1 MRKAKLTARQKQA
14 LVTHQKIYKT
24 ALGLFRKKGFDTVT
38 VDEICKKTG
47 VSKGT
52 FYVYYESKEQVI
64 YDLFLTHDKMYY
76 DFVAS
81 ELASIDDPIQK
92 LLLLG
97 NKALNYTLEW
107 GIDIM
112 QITYRARAS
121 FNKRDPSFLSENRA
135 MNKIIPVLVG
145 DAQRQ
150 GQMRTDLSA
159 DDIAEIMLWTIDGLI
174 HKWCMVNGTLDLIGE
189 SKKVFVVLL
198 KGLQPGQNL
207 PVTI

>member
-1 MRKAKLTARQKQA
+1 MRKTKLTARKKQA
-14 LVTHQKIYKT
+14 LVTHHKIYKT
-24 ALGLFRKKGFDTVT
+24 ALGLFRKKGYDVVT
-38 VDEICKKTG
+38 VDEICKKAG

-64 YDLFLTHDKMYY
+64 YDLFIAHDKVYD

-81 ELASIDDPIQK
+81 ELVSITNPLEK

-97 NKALNYTLEW
+97 NKALNFVIDW

-121 FNKRDPSFLSENRA
+121 FNKRDPSFLSEKRA
-135 MNKIIPVLVG
+135 LNKIIPVLVG

-150 GQMRTDLSA
+150 GQIRTDLSA
-159 DDIAEIMLWTIDGLI
+159 DDIADVILRSMDGVI
-174 HKWCMVNGTLDLIGE
+174 HKWCLVNGALDLIGE
-189 SKKVFVVLL
+189 SEKMFSVLL
-198 KGLQPGQNL
+198 RGLRPE
-207 PVTI
+207 

>member
-1 MRKAKLTARQKQA
+1 MRKTKLTARQRQA

-24 ALGLFRKKGFDTVT
+24 ALGLFRKKGFDVAT
-38 VDEICKKTG
+38 VDEICKKAG

-81 ELASIDDPIQK
+81 ELDAIEDPMEK
-92 LLLLG
+92 LMVLG
-97 NKALNYTLEW
+97 NKALEYTLEW
-107 GIDIM
+107 GIDMM

-121 FNKRDPSFLSENRA
+121 FNKHDPTFLSENRA
-135 MNKIIPVLVG
+135 LNKILPGLIN

-150 GQMRTDLSA
+150 GQIRKDMSA
-159 DDIAEIMLWTIDGLI
+159 DDIAKIVLWSMDGVI
-174 HKWCMVNGTLDLIGE
+174 HKWCMVNGELDLIGE
-189 SKKVFVVLL
+189 SKKIFTVLL
-198 KGLQPGQNL
+198 KGMQPE
-207 PVTI
+207 

>member
-1 MRKAKLTARQKQA
+1 MRKMKLTARKKQA
-14 LVTHQKIYKT
+14 LVTHQKIHKT
-24 ALGLFRKKGFDTVT
+24 ALGLFRKKGFDVVT
-38 VDEICKKTG
+38 VDEICKKAG

-64 YDLFLTHDKMYY
+64 YDLFLKHDKMYD

-81 ELASIDDPIQK
+81 ELASVTNPIEK

-97 NKALNYTLEW
+97 NKALEYTLDW

-121 FNKRDPSFLSENRA
+121 FNKHDPSFLSEKRSL
-135 MNKIIPVLVG
+135 NKIVPVLVA

-150 GQMRTDLSA
+150 GLLRTDLSA
-159 DDIAEIMLWTIDGLI
+159 DDIADIMIRSVDGVV
-174 HKWCMVNGTLDLIGE
+174 HKWCLVNGELDLISE
-189 SKKVFVVLL
+189 SNKMFSVLL
-198 KGLQPGQNL
+198 RGMRPE
-207 PVTI
+207 